1 MVGQEEKAR
10 TTQDS
15 LDAEVA
21 MISGLGESTFL
32 MFTVQAHFQ

>member
-1 MVGQEEKAR
+1 MTRQA
-10 TTQDS
+10 S

-32 MFTVQAHFQ
+32 MITIQVHFQ